1 MKRTEPKRKTPMKRT
16 GISRKPKSPKLKTY
30 PRNHKHWR
38 GKADRE
44 LTRLTKGKP
53 CEVCATTRGTCGH
66 HLIEKSRS
74 GIHRHN
80 IEENIVILCPSHHT
94 MGNTLAAH
102 SSSMAVCAAFIDW
115 VREHKPEQAQWATD
129 HCHDKGKIDYRAAY
143 ERLKVQE

>member
-53 CEVCATTRGTCGH
+53 CEVCAITRGTCGH

-80 IEENIVILCPSHHT
+80 IIEFVEQEFSSASAAGKSALDRSVNGWTFWILPNGEALDSLRKD
-94 MGNTLAAH
+94 G
-102 SSSMAVCAAFIDW
+102 
-115 VREHKPEQAQWATD
+115 
-129 HCHDKGKIDYRAAY
+129 
-143 ERLKVQE
+143 